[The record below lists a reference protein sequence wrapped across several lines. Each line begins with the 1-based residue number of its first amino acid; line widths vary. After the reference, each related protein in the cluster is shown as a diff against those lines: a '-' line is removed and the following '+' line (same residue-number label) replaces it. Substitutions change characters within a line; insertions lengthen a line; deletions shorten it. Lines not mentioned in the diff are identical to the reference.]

1 MEHFES
7 HNQYYLNKNPPITRC
22 VFNNNPKSNKENVN
36 QNLFK
41 NEHIITTSFKSSS
54 KRSSTKRKENAEIFI
69 MQFSDSKLNSP
80 LQYDIINTL
89 HTNEITKEQYSR
101 DTMCTICQENFNIKD
116 YVITLK
122 CNHFFHDECLMMWFN
137 YQNKCPICKSYI

>member
-22 VFNNNPKSNKENVN
+22 VFNNNTKSNKENVN

-54 KRSSTKRKENAEIFI
+54 KRYSTKRKENAEIFI
-69 MQFSDSKLNSP
+69 MQFSDSKSNSP

-89 HTNEITKEQYSR
+89 HTNEIT

>member
-41 NEHIITTSFKSSS
+41 SIYSTTKWGITGFFKYYS
-54 KRSSTKRKENAEIFI
+54 K
-69 MQFSDSKLNSP
+69 
-80 LQYDIINTL
+80 
-89 HTNEITKEQYSR
+89 
-101 DTMCTICQENFNIKD
+101 
-116 YVITLK
+116 
-122 CNHFFHDECLMMWFN
+122 
-137 YQNKCPICKSYI
+137 